1 MRMKLGAKKKT
12 HSRNAMPVESQ
23 FQLKRRRKFP
33 PSDTSHTTTNRG
45 RPRVAKRDVPT
56 PRGSSINCAQFNVC
70 YVSSITRT
78 KTRRKEDSESWE
90 EMGRGRHARYFTRLV
105 SRPPPWNLRLF
116 LTTSPRVLFPWLNGT
131 TVLFM
136 PSTRHLLHENCVVY
150 SSRCL
155 VWSGL
160 VSSRLYS
167 SSSSILDLG
176 LEGVLRYFPFYQISG
191 KVYPLFFFSFFPRV
205 L

>member
-1 MRMKLGAKKKT
+1 M
-12 HSRNAMPVESQ
+12 
-23 FQLKRRRKFP
+23 KRRRKFP
-33 PSDTSHTTTNRG
+33 PSDTTTNRG

-78 KTRRKEDSESWE
+78 KTRRKEDSKSWE
-90 EMGRGRHARYFTRLV
+90 EMGRGRHARYFLYSFRFASPPPPL
-105 SRPPPWNLRLF
+105 PPPWNLGLF

-150 SSRCL
+150 SSQCL
-155 VWSGL
+155 VWSGV
-160 VSSRLYS
+160 VSSRLVS
-167 SSSSILDLG
+167 SL
-176 LEGVLRYFPFYQISG
+176 
-191 KVYPLFFFSFFPRV
+191 
-205 L
+205 